1 MARRAQKSKSIT
13 TIRTGGRLSRFTLFL
28 LVVIALGAGST
39 ELAVADAPSR
49 DRIVRFGVYENQPK
63 VFTNEEGH
71 PSGLFVELFAEIAR
85 QEGWKPE
92 YVPCAWSECLL
103 ALGEGRI
110 DLMPDVAYS
119 PERDEKFDFHR
130 VPVVESWSRLYAN
143 AHHPIVA
150 LSEIGGLRV
159 AVMGGSIQ
167 QAEFEQMMRGFDI
180 DTIIVPTAS
189 LEEAFA
195 LARDGKVD
203 LAIANHFFG
212 DYFCR
217 EYGLIKTPI
226 VFQMTELYFASAQ
239 GRNAELLG
247 VVDRHLETWRNE
259 PNSPY
264 YTELARWMERPP
276 ERFLPPYIAWIIGII
291 LGLLTVAGAMIGLL
305 RRQVEKRTR
314 HLWWANE
321 QLRQSEEQYR
331 HLFESMAQ
339 GVIYRSV
346 DGDVIAANPAAERIL
361 GLSLDEMR
369 THIPGDPRWQY
380 LREDGTEFPGDEH
393 PAIAALRSKQP
404 VLGTLMGVF
413 HPSEN
418 RHRWVLVDAIPDF
431 RPGESAPY
439 RVYTTFTDIT
449 EHRNAET
456 ALAERA
462 AELNAALVGAISA
475 MSLTVEKRDPYTSG
489 HQIRVAKL
497 ARAIAERLGL
507 PKEEVEAIYLAGVIH
522 DIGKISIP
530 AEILVKPGELSSEER
545 LLIRQHPLTGYEI
558 LKPIRFPWP
567 IAEMVHQHHERMDG
581 SGYPR
586 GLAGEDILLG
596 ARIIA
601 VADVVETMTL
611 RRPYREALGLRAA
624 LEEVGERNSH
634 LFDRAVV
641 DACRALLANG
651 AVSFFG

>member
-1 MARRAQKSKSIT
+1 M
-13 TIRTGGRLSRFTLFL
+13 IRTGTRSSRFTLFL
-28 LVVIALGAGST
+28 LAVVAFGAGTSDR
-39 ELAVADAPSR
+39 AAGDPASR

-63 VFTNEEGH
+63 VFTNEDGH
-71 PSGLFVELFAEIAR
+71 PGGLFVDLFAEIAR
-85 QEGWKPE
+85 EEGWKPE
-92 YVPCAWSECLL
+92 YIPCAWSECLL
-103 ALGEGRI
+103 ALEEGRI

-130 VPVVESWSRLYAN
+130 EPVVESWSRLYSN
-143 AHHPIVA
+143 ADRPIAA
-150 LSEIGGLRV
+150 LSELGGRRV

-167 QAEFEQMMRGFDI
+167 QTEFEQMMRGFDI
-180 DTIIVPTAS
+180 QTTVVPTAS

-195 LARDGKVD
+195 LARDGQVD

-239 GRNAELLG
+239 GRNADLLAA
-247 VVDRHLETWRNE
+247 VDRHLKTWRNE
-259 PNSPY
+259 PNSAY
-264 YTELARWMERPP
+264 YTALARWMERPP
-276 ERFLPPYIAWIIGII
+276 ERFLPSYVAWIIGII
-291 LGLLTVAGAMIGLL
+291 LGLLAVAGAMIALL
-305 RRQVEKRTR
+305 RRQVRKRTR

-331 HLFESMAQ
+331 HLFESIAQ
-339 GVIYRSV
+339 GVIYRAA
-346 DGDVIAANPAAERIL
+346 DGDVIAANPAAEKIL
-361 GLSLDEMR
+361 GLSVDEMR
-369 THIPGDPRWQY
+369 SLLPGDPRWQY
-380 LREDGTEFPGDEH
+380 LREDGTPFPGDEH
-393 PAIAALRSKQP
+393 PAIVALRSKQP

-418 RHRWVLVDAIPDF
+418 RHRWVLVDAVPDF
-431 RPGESAPY
+431 RPGEAAPY
-439 RVYTTFTDIT
+439 RVFSSFTDIT
-449 EHRNAET
+449 ERQNAEH
-456 ALAERA
+456 ALAERT
-462 AELNAALVGAISA
+462 AELNAALIGTISA
-475 MSLTVEKRDPYTSG
+475 MSLTVEKRDPYTAG

-507 PKEEVEAIYLAGVIH
+507 PRDEVEGIYLAGVIH

-545 LLIRQHPLTGYEI
+545 LLIRQHPRTGYEI
-558 LKPIRFPWP
+558 LNPIRFPWP
-567 IAEMVHQHHERMDG
+567 IADIVHQHHERLDG

-586 GLAGEDILLG
+586 GLAGEGILLG

-624 LEEVGERNSH
+624 LEEIGERNAH
-634 LFDRAVV
+634 LFDRRVV

-651 AVSFFG
+651 AISFFG

>member
-1 MARRAQKSKSIT
+1 MVI
-13 TIRTGGRLSRFTLFL
+13 FL
-28 LVVIALGAGST
+28 LVAVGWSTSDAAAGDTSSGHRVI
-39 ELAVADAPSR
+39 
-49 DRIVRFGVYENQPK
+49 RFGVYENQPK
-63 VFTNEEGH
+63 VFTNEDGH
-71 PSGLFVELFAEIAR
+71 PAGLFVDLFAEIAR
-85 QEGWKPE
+85 REGWKPE
-92 YVPCAWSECLL
+92 YVPCAWAECLL

-119 PERDEKFDFHR
+119 PERDGKFDFHR
-130 VPVVESWSRLYAN
+130 VPVVESWSRLYAGEG
-143 AHHPIVA
+143 HPIVA

-167 QAEFEQMMRGFDI
+167 QAEFEQMTRGFGI
-180 DTIIVPTAS
+180 ETTVVPTAS

-226 VFQMTELYFASAQ
+226 VFQMTELYFAAAQ
-239 GRNAELLG
+239 GRNADLLG
-247 VVDRHLETWRNE
+247 VVDRHLEAWRKE
-259 PNSPY
+259 PNSAY
-264 YTELARWMERPP
+264 YTALARWMERPP
-276 ERFLPPYIAWIIGII
+276 ERFLPSYVAWVIGTI
-291 LGLLTVAGAMIGLL
+291 LGLLAAAGAVIGLL
-305 RRQVEKRTR
+305 RQQVRKRTR

-321 QLRQSEEQYR
+321 QLRKSEEQYR
-331 HLFESMAQ
+331 HLFESIAQ
-339 GVIYRSV
+339 GVIYRAV
-346 DGDVIAANPAAERIL
+346 DGDVIAANPAAEKIL

-369 THIPGDPRWQY
+369 TQAPGDPRREY
-380 LREDGTEFPGDEH
+380 LREDGTPFSANEH
-393 PAIAALRSKQP
+393 PAIEALRSKQP

-413 HPSEN
+413 HPAEN
-418 RHRWVLVDAIPDF
+418 RHRWVLVDAVPDF
-431 RPGESAPY
+431 QPGESAPY
-439 RVYTTFTDIT
+439 RVFTTFTDIT
-449 EHRNAET
+449 ERRIAER

-507 PKEEVEAIYLAGVIH
+507 PREEVEAIYLAGVIH

-567 IAEMVHQHHERMDG
+567 IADFVHQHHERMDG

-624 LEEVGERNSH
+624 LEEIGERNSH